1 MLSCATRTPL
11 LVELLDQTIEIG
23 VAGSKSPCEPIAT
36 SLSNPLA
43 VRDHIELTGL
53 TRRNDCFNVQA
64 LLDEGRETRDLGI
77 VVLSGRAVNDF
88 DLHSVLQTTS

>member
-1 MLSCATRTPL
+1 MLDEA
-11 LVELLDQTIEIG
+11 IEIR
-23 VAGSKSPCEPIAT
+23 VASSKSPREPSST
-36 SLSNPLA
+36 TLGDPLA
-43 VRDHIELTGL
+43 VCDHLELTGL
-53 TRRNDCFNVQA
+53 TRRNDGFNVQA